1 LSFTALL
8 ANADAATFNLLRRSW
23 FIPADNIGRIVDRT
37 QRRRSEARPAVV
49 TKVVGR
55 LLQLVSREEVERQL
69 ERAAAMTRQR
79 PSLSGSRWDPGS
91 RLDSRFTAARAF
103 ADRRSGAVTLVTARP
118 GRVHRPNQPMRTSTL
133 SNWER
138 IPAVRDAQSL

>member
-1 LSFTALL
+1 LL

-49 TKVVGR
+49 TKVLGR

-69 ERAAAMTRQR
+69 DE
-79 PSLSGSRWDPGS
+79 SLSALPSDG
-91 RLDSRFTAARAF
+91 LC
-103 ADRRSGAVTLVTARP
+103 
-118 GRVHRPNQPMRTSTL
+118 RVVS
-133 SNWER
+133 W
-138 IPAVRDAQSL
+138 PAG